1 MTLSK
6 ILMGFVLQDGLSPL
20 HMASQEGHLD
30 VVQTLIEA
38 AANINQA
45 NKVSTHTYPCM
56 TSTPVINMDLCKCD
70 QATQHVGRLKRC
82 VKGMVDDRIYYLY
95 III

>member
-1 MTLSK
+1 MKLSK

-30 VVQTLIEA
+30 VVKALIEA
-38 AANINQA
+38 GANINQA

-56 TSTPVINMDLCKCD
+56 TSTPVINTDLCKCD
-70 QATQHVGRLKRC
+70 QATQHVGR
-82 VKGMVDDRIYYLY
+82 VV
-95 III
+95 